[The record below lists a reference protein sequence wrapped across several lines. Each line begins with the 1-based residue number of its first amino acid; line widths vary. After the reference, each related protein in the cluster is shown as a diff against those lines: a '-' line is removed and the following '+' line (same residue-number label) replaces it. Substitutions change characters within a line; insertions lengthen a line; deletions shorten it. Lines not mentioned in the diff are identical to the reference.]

1 MNERLQEIN
10 SRLSEIKRSLDA
22 KEEGM
27 DIDALREEIAALK
40 EERNKIESEEA
51 QRQERLKDIAN
62 NNIPTQ
68 IVEERKEENTMPE
81 FKNDSAEYRSAWL
94 KNLMGKELTEQERLV
109 DLTGA
114 MPTSTANKVLSI
126 VEESKLL
133 SKLDISRI
141 PGNLNIPVETASD
154 AASWGSTGAAVNDAI
169 GTVQLYAYQLIKTIE
184 VPGTIK
190 AASIDAFEDYIVRR
204 LGEKIRKT
212 LELAVINGDGSGKNT
227 DKCEIRQDKDG
238 TAYLRYEIKDG
249 VYAAI
254 ELERAGRMVNMQYD
268 SEIFGASNRCMLP
281 TMQMISQQSQ
291 SVLEGAKNAASL
303 RFMARIATV
312 LKPDQLK
319 EERKRFNEENL
330 GADNNNGVLLFDEK
344 YEDVKQI
351 TSTPY
356 AVPDAQMEQIRQNV
370 FDYFGVNANIL
381 QNKFT
386 SQEWEAFYE
395 GAIEPFAVQLSQV
408 HTGMVYS
415 VRQVGF
421 GNEILWTGDRL
432 HHMSTQEKTTL
443 IATLFDRGF
452 ITHNEGREILNL
464 APVEGGGKF
473 YIRKEY
479 AETGSVED
487 DGEGVLDSNTGS

>member
-1 MNERLQEIN
+1 MGIFN
-10 SRLSEIKRSLDA
+10 
-22 KEEGM
+22 
-27 DIDALREEIAALK
+27 
-40 EERNKIESEEA
+40 
-51 QRQERLKDIAN
+51 
-62 NNIPTQ
+62 
-68 IVEERKEENTMPE
+68 RKEVR
-81 FKNDSAEYRSAWL
+81 K
-94 KNLMGKELTEQERLV
+94 KEKLEQAIKDYFR
-109 DLTGA
+109 
-114 MPTSTANKVLSI
+114 VLSAYTPVFRTFEGSVYEMEQTRAAI
-126 VEESKLL
+126 HAFANHASKLVATV
-133 SKLDISRI
+133 K
-141 PGNLNIPVETASD
+141 GAAASD
-154 AASWGSTGAAVNDAI
+154 SFKDMLKYQPNPLMNTSQYLYRIATYFKASNTSFIVP
-169 GTVQLYAYQLIKTIE
+169 LYDKY
-184 VPGTIK
+184 GTITG
-190 AASIDAFEDYIVRR
+190 FYP
-204 LGEKIRKT
+204 L
-212 LELAVINGDGSGKNT
+212 NT

-464 APVEGGGKF
+464 APVEGGDKF

-487 DGEGVLDSNTGS
+487 DGEGVLDSNTSS

>member
-1 MNERLQEIN
+1 MGILGIFNRNEVR
-10 SRLSEIKRSLDA
+10 K
-22 KEEGM
+22 KEKLEKAVQDYFRMLNAYSPAFRTFEGSVYEM
-27 DIDALREEIAALK
+27 EQTRAA
-40 EERNKIESEEA
+40 IHA
-51 QRQERLKDIAN
+51 FAN
-62 NNIPTQ
+62 H
-68 IVEERKEENTMPE
+68 
-81 FKNDSAEYRSAWL
+81 A
-94 KNLMGKELTEQERLV
+94 
-109 DLTGA
+109 
-114 MPTSTANKVLSI
+114 
-126 VEESKLL
+126 SKLVATV
-133 SKLDISRI
+133 K
-141 PGNLNIPVETASD
+141 
-154 AASWGSTGAAVNDAI
+154 GAAAGEAFKGMLKYQPNPLMN
-169 GTVQLYAYQLIKTIE
+169 TSQYLYRIATFYKASNTSFI
-184 VPGTIK
+184 VPLYDKFGTITG
-190 AASIDAFEDYIVRR
+190 FYP
-204 LGEKIRKT
+204 L
-212 LELAVINGDGSGKNT
+212 NT

-281 TMQMISQQSQ
+281 TMQMIAQQSQ
-291 SVLEGAKNAASL
+291 SVMEGAKNAASL

-312 LKPDQLK
+312 LKPEQLK
-319 EERKRFNEENL
+319 EERKRFTEENL

-351 TSTPY
+351 SSTPY

-408 HTGMVYS
+408 HTSMVFS
-415 VRQVGF
+415 TRQVGF

-432 HHMSTQEKTTL
+432 HHMSTAEKTTL

-452 ITHNEGREILNL
+452 ITHNEGREILNM
-464 APVEGGGKF
+464 APVEGGDKF

-479 AETGSVED
+479 AETLTESVED
-487 DGEGVLDSNTGS
+487 ENEEGIFDNNSGS

>member
-1 MNERLQEIN
+1 MGIFN
-10 SRLSEIKRSLDA
+10 
-22 KEEGM
+22 
-27 DIDALREEIAALK
+27 
-40 EERNKIESEEA
+40 
-51 QRQERLKDIAN
+51 
-62 NNIPTQ
+62 
-68 IVEERKEENTMPE
+68 RKEVRKKEKLEQAIKDYFRVLSAYTPVFRTFEGSVYEMEQTRAAIHAFANHASKLVATV
-81 FKNDSAEYRSAWL
+81 KGAAANDSFKGMLKYQPNPLMNTSQYLYRIATYFKAS
-94 KNLMGKELTEQERLV
+94 N
-109 DLTGA
+109 
-114 MPTSTANKVLSI
+114 TSFI
-126 VEESKLL
+126 V
-133 SKLDISRI
+133 
-141 PGNLNIPVETASD
+141 P
-154 AASWGSTGAAVNDAI
+154 
-169 GTVQLYAYQLIKTIE
+169 LYDKY
-184 VPGTIK
+184 GTITG
-190 AASIDAFEDYIVRR
+190 FYP
-204 LGEKIRKT
+204 L
-212 LELAVINGDGSGKNT
+212 NT

-281 TMQMISQQSQ
+281 TMQMIAQQSQ

-464 APVEGGGKF
+464 APVEGGDKF

-487 DGEGVLDSNTGS
+487 DGEGVLDSNTSS

>member
-1 MNERLQEIN
+1 MGIFN
-10 SRLSEIKRSLDA
+10 
-22 KEEGM
+22 
-27 DIDALREEIAALK
+27 
-40 EERNKIESEEA
+40 
-51 QRQERLKDIAN
+51 
-62 NNIPTQ
+62 
-68 IVEERKEENTMPE
+68 RKEVR
-81 FKNDSAEYRSAWL
+81 K
-94 KNLMGKELTEQERLV
+94 KEKLEQAIKDYFRVLNAYSPVFRTFEGSVYEMEQTR
-109 DLTGA
+109 A
-114 MPTSTANKVLSI
+114 AIHAFANHA
-126 VEESKLL
+126 SKLVATV
-133 SKLDISRI
+133 K
-141 PGNLNIPVETASD
+141 GAAASD
-154 AASWGSTGAAVNDAI
+154 SFKDMLKYQPNPLMNTSQYLYRIATYFKASNTSFIVP
-169 GTVQLYAYQLIKTIE
+169 LYDKY
-184 VPGTIK
+184 GTITG
-190 AASIDAFEDYIVRR
+190 FYP
-204 LGEKIRKT
+204 L
-212 LELAVINGDGSGKNT
+212 NT

-281 TMQMISQQSQ
+281 TMQMIAQQSQ

-319 EERKRFNEENL
+319 EERNRFNEENL

-464 APVEGGGKF
+464 APVDGGDKF

-479 AETGSVED
+479 EETGSVED
-487 DGEGVLDSNTGS
+487 DGKGVLDSNTGS